1 MKKRAEGNRVKN
13 EPRPGKRALILCLSL
28 LCILLLAACGPRMRT
43 GGTASVVTPDF
54 FGIGEELAL
63 QLTAGLRGSGGGQRL
78 ILTTIVDL
86 DNLYATSRFGR
97 TLSEALSTSLFRHGF
112 AVVEVRKSAELLI
125 RDNRGELMLSR
136 DASLLASQQQA
147 AAILTGTYALT
158 PATVILNL
166 KLLDA
171 ASQQVL
177 SVAGLELQR
186 SSSIN
191 HLLAMGA
198 GGAGEVKLSG
208 YER

>member
-1 MKKRAEGNRVKN
+1 VYGKKV
-13 EPRPGKRALILCLSL
+13 LILCLFFG
-28 LCILLLAACGPRMRT
+28 CFLLLTGCGPKVRT
-43 GGTASVVTPDF
+43 GATASVVTPDF

-63 QLTAGLRGSGGGQRL
+63 QLTSGQRGSGQRL

-97 TLSEALSTSLFRHGF
+97 TLTEALSTSLFRHGF
-112 AVVEVRKSAELLI
+112 GVVEVRKSAELLI
-125 RDNRGELMLSR
+125 RDNSGELILSR
-136 DASLLASQQQA
+136 DAALLASQQQA
-147 AAILTGTYALT
+147 AAILTGTYSLT
-158 PATVILNL
+158 PVTVILNL

-186 SSSIN
+186 SNSIN

>member
-1 MKKRAEGNRVKN
+1 MKDS
-13 EPRPGKRALILCLSL
+13 RPGKTILILCLFL
-28 LCILLLAACGPRMRT
+28 GWTLLLAGCGPKVRT

-63 QLTAGLRGSGGGQRL
+63 QLTSGMRGSGGGQRL

-86 DNLYATSRFGR
+86 DNLYATTRFGR
-97 TLSEALSTSLFRHGF
+97 TLTEALSTSLFRHGF
-112 AVVEVRKSAELLI
+112 GVVEVRKSAELLI
-125 RDNRGELMLSR
+125 RDNSGELMLTR
-136 DASLLASQQQA
+136 DAGLLARQQQA
-147 AAILTGTYALT
+147 AAILTGTYSLT
-158 PATVILNL
+158 PGTVILNL

-186 SSSIN
+186 SNSIN

-198 GGAGEVKLSG
+198 GGGEVKLSG